1 MAVFRINRSNSNDAS
16 FEDVDD
22 TDDDEEDERLLKMC
36 GKARRKR
43 VRFDWAS
50 KEVLDNVVEV
60 VAVRRGWVG
69 FVSSVF
75 SSVDD
80 GDDWNRE
87 LRLLYVWPNRTLDD
101 TDEQHVFRVL
111 DGD

>member
-1 MAVFRINRSNSNDAS
+1 
-16 FEDVDD
+16 
-22 TDDDEEDERLLKMC
+22 MC

-50 KEVLDNVVEV
+50 KEVLDNVLDV
-60 VAVRRGWVG
+60 VAVRRGSVG

-75 SSVDD
+75 SSVEADD
-80 GDDWNRE
+80 GVDWNRE
-87 LRLLYVWPNRTLDD
+87 LRLLCVWPNRTLDD
-101 TDEQHVFRVL
+101 TDEQHVVRVL